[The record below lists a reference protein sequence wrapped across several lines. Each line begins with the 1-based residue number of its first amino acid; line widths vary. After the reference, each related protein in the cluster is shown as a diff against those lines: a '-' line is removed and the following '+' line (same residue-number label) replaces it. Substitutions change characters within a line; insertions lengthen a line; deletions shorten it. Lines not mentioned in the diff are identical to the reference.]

1 MRRSGSLAAATL
13 VALLSVALLSVAV
26 AAPTLRYGFVYDD
39 EAVVVERTPFWEE
52 GLAAFVKSRH
62 WGSGR
67 HATLV
72 SLDLDRLWSGT
83 VPLPFHATNIALS
96 ALLSVSILFF
106 ALRLG
111 LGLAGATAAAALF
124 AVHPTHVDAVA
135 SIVGRAELLAAL
147 GVVGALLLA
156 IRPSTS
162 SPPRHVTVLVG
173 TAVLATV
180 AFHAKESAL
189 CLLPLLLLARLL
201 LGSRVAVVPALAGGG
216 LALVTLLAVTANAA
230 GSIETPEFVDNP
242 LAYDSFVERLP
253 KALAVLVDYARL
265 TVWPH
270 PLLPDRSFAATDPGL
285 TAGWIA
291 TAAWLAIAAGVWGLR
306 RRAPLAA
313 LAMAWFPLA
322 FAVSGNVAFPIG
334 TIMAERLLLLPSLSA
349 CLLAGLLVDRFGA
362 PGEPRRVPAAAMVLL
377 LVAVFFVQFRSRASV
392 WESAD
397 TYFPASAAA
406 SPRSAKAAYDHGLY
420 LLKQKRREEA
430 EAELARALSIRP
442 AFTRASFHLA
452 ESLAARGANAE
463 GAAVYTNFL
472 ATTPNDTGAMKNLAR
487 LLLKAGRPAEAMS
500 WARRL
505 VEVAPEDP
513 GAVSTL
519 VSVEAAVKRAEQKA
533 ARPSR
538 VSP

>member
-1 MRRSGSLAAATL
+1 MRRSGFLAAATL
-13 VALLSVALLSVAV
+13 VALLSVAV

-39 EAVVVERTPFWEE
+39 EAVVLERKPFWEE
-52 GLAAFVKSRH
+52 GLATFVKSRH

-67 HATLV
+67 HATLA

-83 VPLPFHATNIALS
+83 VPLPFHATNISLS
-96 ALLSVSILFF
+96 ALLSVAILLL
-106 ALRLG
+106 ASRLG
-111 LGLAGATAAAALF
+111 LDLAGATAAAALF

-162 SPPRHVTVLVG
+162 SSPRPVG
-173 TAVLATV
+173 TLLATAVLATL
-180 AFHAKESAL
+180 AFHAKESSL
-189 CLLPLLLLARLL
+189 CLLPLLLLARIL
-201 LGSRVAVVPALAGGG
+201 LGSRVAVVPAVAGSG
-216 LALVTLLAVTANAA
+216 LALATLLAVAASAA

-253 KALAVLVDYARL
+253 KALLILADYARL
-265 TVWPH
+265 TVWPY

-285 TAGWIA
+285 AAGWIA
-291 TAAWLAIAAGVWGLR
+291 AAGWLAVAAGAWGLL

-313 LAMAWFPLA
+313 FSMAWFPFA

-334 TIMAERLLLLPSLSA
+334 TIMAERLLLLPSFAA
-349 CLLAGLLVDRFGA
+349 CLAAGLVVDHLSSPSHARRGA
-362 PGEPRRVPAAAMVLL
+362 IVATVLL
-377 LVAVFFVQFRSRASV
+377 TVAVFFVQFRTRASV

-420 LLKQKRREEA
+420 LLRQKRRGEA

-452 ESLAARGANAE
+452 ESMAARGADAE
-463 GAAVYTNFL
+463 GAAVYANHL
-472 ATTPNDTGAMKNLAR
+472 ATTPTDTGAMTNLAR
-487 LLLKAGRPAEAMS
+487 LLLNAGRPDEALV

-505 VEVAPEDP
+505 VEIAPENPD
-513 GAVSTL
+513 AVSTL
-519 VSVEAAVKRAEQKA
+519 VRAEAALKRAQQKA
-533 ARPSR
+533 ARDPS